1 MEFLKEIFGD
11 GALTYDQ
18 LAAKVAEKKMKLADL
33 SAGGYVGKEKF
44 ETLSAEKTNLE
55 TRLADANKKLE
66 GYDPEWKAKAE
77 QAKADADEQVQAV
90 QHNFA
95 LKEQAAGLKFSSES
109 AKRAFM
115 ADLEAQKLPIQ
126 DGKVLGFDDFA
137 KSYRERDPGAFLP
150 DEKPPRFSGSA
161 TGPAA
166 AGTKKDQAN
175 AAIRAAFGHGQAT

>member
-1 MEFLKEIFGD
+1 
-11 GALTYDQ
+11 
-18 LAAKVAEKKMKLADL
+18 
-33 SAGGYVGKEKF
+33 
-44 ETLSAEKTNLE
+44 
-55 TRLADANKKLE
+55 
-66 GYDPEWKAKAE
+66 
-77 QAKADADEQVQAV
+77 
-90 QHNFA
+90 
-95 LKEQAAGLKFSSES
+95 
-109 AKRAFM
+109 M

>member
-18 LAAKVAEKKMKLADL
+18 LVAKVAEKKMKLADL
-33 SAGGYVGKEKF
+33 STGGYVGKEKF
-44 ETLSAEKTNLE
+44 EALNTEKSGLE
-55 TRLADANKKLE
+55 TRLNEANKKLE
-66 GYDPEWKAKAE
+66 GYDPEWKTKAE
-77 QAKADADEQVQAV
+77 QAKAAADEQVQAV
-90 QHNFA
+90 QRSFA
-95 LKEQAAGLKFSSES
+95 MKEQAANLKFSSES
-109 AKRAFM
+109 AKRAFI
-115 ADLEAQKLPIQ
+115 ADLEAKKLPIQ

>member
-33 SAGGYVGKEKF
+33 STGGYVGKEKF
-44 ETLSAEKTNLE
+44 EALNTEKSGLE
-55 TRLADANKKLE
+55 TRLNEANKKLE
-66 GYDPEWKAKAE
+66 GYDPEWKTKAE
-77 QAKADADEQVQAV
+77 QAKAAADEQVQAV
-90 QHNFA
+90 QRSFA
-95 LKEQAAGLKFSSES
+95 MKEQAANLKFSSES
-109 AKRAFM
+109 AKRAFIT
-115 ADLEAQKLPIQ
+115 DLEAKKLPIQ